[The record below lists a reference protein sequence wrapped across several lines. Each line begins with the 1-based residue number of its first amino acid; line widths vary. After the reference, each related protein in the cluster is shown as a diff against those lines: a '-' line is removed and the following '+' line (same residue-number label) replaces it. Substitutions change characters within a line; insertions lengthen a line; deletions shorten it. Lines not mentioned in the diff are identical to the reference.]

1 MKIMKN
7 NYCVWNRMIQ
17 PSGIAMLIVTAVL
30 LACIGLYGTL
40 NYLGRLRQ
48 REVGIR
54 LAMGALRGQ
63 IAMRFLLQGM
73 RVTLAGCIAGLLL
86 SVAAGR
92 MIGGM
97 LYGISSL
104 DRSTYVAVSLLT
116 LTVAAIASLL
126 PAWRAARVEPVQI
139 LREE

>member
-1 MKIMKN
+1 MMPLQEHLDDSFFE
-7 NYCVWNRMIQ
+7 NRLRTILLTLF
-17 PSGIAMLIVTAVL
+17 AVTAVL

-73 RVTLAGCIAGLLL
+73 RVTLGGCFAGLLSRFPDARL
-86 SVAAGR
+86 T
-92 MIGGM
+92 GGC
-97 LYGISSL
+97 
-104 DRSTYVAVSLLT
+104 
-116 LTVAAIASLL
+116 
-126 PAWRAARVEPVQI
+126 
-139 LREE
+139 